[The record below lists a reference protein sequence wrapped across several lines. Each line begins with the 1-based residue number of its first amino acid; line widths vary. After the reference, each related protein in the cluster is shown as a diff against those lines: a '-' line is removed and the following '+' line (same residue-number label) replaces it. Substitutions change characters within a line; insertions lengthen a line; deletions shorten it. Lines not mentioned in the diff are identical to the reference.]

1 MRSYPLLI
9 VAALV
14 LCPAPDAC
22 GQRGRGPN
30 HDKFYA
36 PGPFSQRHDDVPHGE
51 LVGPL
56 ALKSEVFPDAEHTY
70 WVYVPA
76 QYDPA
81 EPAHLMVFNDG
92 HAFMAPEGDIRATNV
107 IDNLIYLREIP
118 VMIAVFINPGRMPGQ
133 PEPTARDWGD
143 RNTLRKSE
151 YDTMDGKYARVI
163 VDELLPAL
171 TAEYNL
177 SPDPEH
183 RGIGGSSSG
192 GIAAFSVAWNR
203 PDAFRKVASN
213 VGSFTNIRGGHVYPE
228 LVREADPKPIRVFM
242 VDGRND
248 NRGLRRGRY
257 NQEMDWFHQNVRL
270 KDALE
275 EKGYD
280 VNYVWGIGNH
290 GQKQGGAMLPT
301 MMRWLWRDHAVSTDP
316 HDETE
321 RTFHGAAAPEPED
334 AESAS

>member
-1 MRSYPLLI
+1 MRSTVLLLTL
-9 VAALV
+9 ATLGWPQA
-14 LCPAPDAC
+14 DAY
-22 GQRGRGPN
+22 GQQASGPN

-51 LVGPL
+51 LTGPL
-56 ALKSEVFPDAEHTY
+56 TLKSEVFPTAEHTY

-81 EPAHLMVFNDG
+81 KPAHLMVFNDG
-92 HAFMAPEGDIRATNV
+92 HAFMDPQGDIRATNV
-107 IDNLIYLREIP
+107 IDNLIYLREVP
-118 VMIAVFINPGRMPGQ
+118 VMITVFINPGRLPGQ
-133 PEPTARDWGD
+133 PEPSSRDWGD
-143 RNTLRKSE
+143 RTTLRKDQ
-151 YDTMDGKYARVI
+151 YDTMDGRYARVI
-163 VDELLPAL
+163 VDELLPAISKD
-171 TAEYNL
+171 YNI

-183 RGIGGSSSG
+183 HGIGGSSSG

-203 PDAFRKVASN
+203 PEGFRKVATN

-228 LVREADPKPIRVFM
+228 LVLEAEAKPIRIFM

-248 NRGLRRGRY
+248 NRGLRGGRY
-257 NQEMDWFHQNVRL
+257 NQEMDWFYQNIRL

-275 EKGYD
+275 QKGYD

-301 MMRWLWRDHAVSTDP
+301 MMRWLWRDHEVSTDP
-316 HDETE
+316 YNSVE
-321 RTFHGAAAPEPED
+321 RTFRQRVEP
-334 AESAS
+334 